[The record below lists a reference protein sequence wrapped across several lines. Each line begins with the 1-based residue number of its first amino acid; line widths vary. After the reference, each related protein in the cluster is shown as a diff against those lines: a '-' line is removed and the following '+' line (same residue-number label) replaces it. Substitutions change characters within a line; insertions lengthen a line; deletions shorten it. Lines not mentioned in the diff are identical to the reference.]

1 MNKNKRLSIGTCL
14 MMVFL
19 AVVTTANICVFGMT
33 ELYNRRLGDLQ
44 AAEAKYDRLEEL
56 MAVVDKYYVGE
67 YDMDAAM
74 DGVLAG
80 FIDGVGD
87 RWSYYC
93 NDEEY
98 AALQESNTNSY
109 VGIGVTISTEYN
121 GGYTI
126 TEVTSGSPAEQAGL
140 RAFDVITSVDGV
152 DTATFEDYS
161 ALVNVVRGEAGTVVN
176 LGIRRGDENLTF
188 DITRAAVYNPGI
200 ESRMIGEIGFIS
212 IDGFDRN
219 VDVEFAEELNAL
231 VEQGAKGLVFDVRFN
246 GGGYVDVMSN
256 MLDLLLPEG
265 TIITMSDNSG
275 ETTEYRSAAGQISL
289 PMVVLTNEYSISAA
303 EFFAAVLQE
312 YGVATVVGD
321 HTTGKGYAQT
331 IIPLTE
337 GAVNLSTLKYYTP
350 KGVSLA
356 DTGIQPDIEISL
368 SEEDFYNFYSLT
380 DAQDTQLQKALE
392 VLGVPPATT
401 EPEAPAEPE
410 LPAETDVEPVGDGEA
425 DAEGDSEVQP

>member
-1 MNKNKRLSIGTCL
+1 MNKKSVNLGTCL
-14 MMVFL
+14 MLIFL
-19 AVVTTANICVFGMT
+19 AVVTTANVCVFGMT
-33 ELYNRRLGDLQ
+33 EMYNRKLGDLQ

-87 RWSYYC
+87 KWSYYC
-93 NDEEY
+93 NAEEY
-98 AALQESNTNSY
+98 EALKESNANSY
-109 VGIGVTISTEYN
+109 VGIGVTISTEYE
-121 GGYTI
+121 GGYAI
-126 TEVTSGSPAEQAGL
+126 TDVTGGSPAEQAGL
-140 RAFDVITSVDGV
+140 RPFDVITSVDGV
-152 DTATFEDYS
+152 GTDTFEDYS
-161 ALVNVVRGEAGTVVN
+161 ALVNVVRGEEGTVVN
-176 LGIRRGDENLTF
+176 IGIRRGEENLTF
-188 DITRAAVYNPGI
+188 DITRAAVFNPGI
-200 ESRMIGEIGFIS
+200 EARMIGEIGYIS

-231 VEQGAKGLVFDVRFN
+231 VSQGAKGLVFDVRFN

-275 ETTEYRSAAGQISL
+275 ETTEYRSKEGQISL

-356 DTGIQPDIEISL
+356 DVGIQPDIEISL
-368 SEEDFYNFYSLT
+368 SDEDFYNFYSLT
-380 DAQDTQLQKALE
+380 DQQDTQLQKAIELLNSGE
-392 VLGVPPATT
+392 VK
-401 EPEAPAEPE
+401 
-410 LPAETDVEPVGDGEA
+410 
-425 DAEGDSEVQP
+425 

>member
-1 MNKNKRLSIGTCL
+1 MNKKSVNLGTCL
-14 MMVFL
+14 MLIFL
-19 AVVTTANICVFGMT
+19 AVVTTANVCVFGMT
-33 ELYNRRLGDLQ
+33 EMYNRKLGDLQ

-87 RWSYYC
+87 KWSYYC
-93 NDEEY
+93 NAEEY
-98 AALQESNTNSY
+98 EALKESNANSY
-109 VGIGVTISTEYN
+109 VGIGVTISTEYE
-121 GGYTI
+121 GGYAI
-126 TEVTSGSPAEQAGL
+126 TDVTGGSPAEQAGL
-140 RAFDVITSVDGV
+140 RPFDVITSVDGV
-152 DTATFEDYS
+152 GTDTFEDYS
-161 ALVNVVRGEAGTVVN
+161 ALVNVVRGEEGTVVN
-176 LGIRRGDENLTF
+176 IGIRRGEENLTF
-188 DITRAAVYNPGI
+188 DITRAAVFNPGI
-200 ESRMIGEIGFIS
+200 EARMIGEIGYIS

-231 VEQGAKGLVFDVRFN
+231 VSQGAKGLVFDVRFN

-275 ETTEYRSAAGQISL
+275 ETTEYRSKEGQISL

-337 GAVNLSTLKYYTP
+337 GAVNLSTLRYYTP

-356 DTGIQPDIEISL
+356 DVGIQPDIEISL
-368 SEEDFYNFYSLT
+368 SDEDFYNFYSLT
-380 DAQDTQLQKALE
+380 DEQDTQLQKALE
-392 VLGVPPATT
+392 TLGVQPAPV
-401 EPEAPAEPE
+401 EPEVPAEPVTE
-410 LPAETDVEPVGDGEA
+410 PSGEETDPET
-425 DAEGDSEVQP
+425 QP

>member
-1 MNKNKRLSIGTCL
+1 MNKKSVNLGTCL
-14 MMVFL
+14 MLIFL
-19 AVVTTANICVFGMT
+19 AVVTTANVCVFGMT
-33 ELYNRRLGDLQ
+33 EMYNRKLGDLQ

-87 RWSYYC
+87 KWSYYC
-93 NDEEY
+93 NAEEY
-98 AALQESNTNSY
+98 EALKESNANSY
-109 VGIGVTISTEYN
+109 VGIGVTISTEYE
-121 GGYTI
+121 GGYAI
-126 TEVTSGSPAEQAGL
+126 TDVTGGSPAEQAGL
-140 RAFDVITSVDGV
+140 RPFDVITSVDGV
-152 DTATFEDYS
+152 GTDTFEDYS
-161 ALVNVVRGEAGTVVN
+161 ALVNVVRGEEGTVVN
-176 LGIRRGDENLTF
+176 IGIRRGEENLTF
-188 DITRAAVYNPGI
+188 DITRAAVFNPGI
-200 ESRMIGEIGFIS
+200 EARMIGEIGYIS

-231 VEQGAKGLVFDVRFN
+231 VSQGAKGLVFDVRFN

-275 ETTEYRSAAGQISL
+275 ETTEYRSKEGQISL

-356 DTGIQPDIEISL
+356 DVGIQPDIEISL
-368 SEEDFYNFYSLT
+368 SDEDFYNFYSLT
-380 DAQDTQLQKALE
+380 DEQDTQLQKALE
-392 VLGVPPATT
+392 TLGVQPAPV
-401 EPEAPAEPE
+401 EPAAPEVPAEPVIE
-410 LPAETDVEPVGDGEA
+410 PAGEETDPET
-425 DAEGDSEVQP
+425 QP